1 LAPLAVHNFVAPPP
15 PDQPTIP
22 GQSPEDD
29 PGSAPDAEL
38 LGRFLAG
45 ECSEADA
52 AAIRRWLM
60 SNPRAGDALSRFM
73 ELLDGS
79 APKSVAPDATASWQA
94 LAARLRDEPDEVAE
108 SRPSRPRPLVTA
120 QRPVRTIKR
129 ALIGALLVAAAVA
142 AFVWFLPTRDA
153 PAPTPRT
160 YATAGGQSADI
171 VLVDGTRVRV
181 APGSR
186 LRVAAD
192 FGIERRDVSLDGQA
206 FFQVVH
212 DDRRPF
218 TVYAGNASARDLGT
232 AFAVRSYAADS
243 AVQVVVREGVVSL
256 SGVGRLNAGDV
267 GSLTLNGVARVSRH
281 ADVSLLLGWVDG
293 KLQFADAPL
302 GQVLADVQRW
312 YGLDVRLAEA
322 RLASLPFT
330 GSLADLPPSGV
341 VDQVAITLGLRARRE
356 GDRYVLEVV
365 PGRTPRVRRR
375 MRAPSVVRDSVP
387 RAGDSEE

>member
-1 LAPLAVHNFVAPPP
+1 MA
-15 PDQPTIP
+15 
-22 GQSPEDD
+22 
-29 PGSAPDAEL
+29 
-38 LGRFLAG
+38 
-45 ECSEADA
+45 
-52 AAIRRWLM
+52 
-60 SNPRAGDALSRFM
+60 NPRAGAALARFV
-73 ELLDGS
+73 ELLE
-79 APKSVAPDATASWQA
+79 PKSPAPVPDATASWQA
-94 LAARLRDEPDEVAE
+94 LASRLRDEADAAPQT
-108 SRPSRPRPLVTA
+108 RPSRPRHAVAVPSRA
-120 QRPVRTIKR
+120 HTIR
-129 ALIGALLVAAAVA
+129 NALIGAAIVAAAA
-142 AFVWFLPTRDA
+142 AAIVWFLPTRTA

-160 YATAGGQSADI
+160 YATAAGQSADI

-181 APGSR
+181 APASR

-192 FGIERRDVSLDGQA
+192 FGLERRDVSLDGQA

-232 AFAVRSYAADS
+232 SFSVRSYAADS

-281 ADVSLLLGWVDG
+281 ADVALLLGWVDG

-302 GQVLADVQRW
+302 GLVLADVQRW
-312 YGLDVRLAEA
+312 YGLDVRLAES

-341 VDQVAITLGLRARRE
+341 VDQVAITLGLRARRD
-356 GDRYVLEVV
+356 GQTYVLEVV

-375 MRAPSVVRDSVP
+375 VRAP
-387 RAGDSEE
+387 